1 MCKTVCNKMFSG
13 EVVYDGLDRV
23 GGNAEEFA
31 PLEEADS
38 FEEWR
43 DTYISLLMDV
53 VDSNPDAERVAEKL
67 QNGDYEVELDCDG
80 ETEYTYVT
88 VHLMQ

>member
-1 MCKTVCNKMFSG
+1 MCKMFSG
-13 EVVYDGLDRV
+13 EVIAKDGV
-23 GGNAEEFA
+23 FEEFA
-31 PLEEADS
+31 PQSEFDS

-53 VDSNPDAERVAEKL
+53 VDDCPNAEIVAEKL
-67 QNGDYEVELDCDG
+67 QNGDYEVELECDG

-88 VHLMQ
+88 VDIR

>member
-1 MCKTVCNKMFSG
+1 MCKMFSG
-13 EVVYDGLDRV
+13 EVIVRDGV
-23 GGNAEEFA
+23 FEEFA
-31 PLEEADS
+31 PQSEFDS

-43 DTYISLLMDV
+43 DFYISMLMDV

-88 VHLMQ
+88 VHLM